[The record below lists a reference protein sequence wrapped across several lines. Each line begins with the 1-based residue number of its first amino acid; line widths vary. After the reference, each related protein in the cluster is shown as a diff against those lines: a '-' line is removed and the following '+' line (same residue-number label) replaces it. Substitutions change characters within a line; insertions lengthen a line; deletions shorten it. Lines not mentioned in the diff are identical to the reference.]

1 MGASLPF
8 CAHIGAMHALFHSD
22 KEFLRCAQVGTMLAI
37 FHSVCVCERERER
50 ERDRKKGGGWGE
62 RLNLLLDRRER
73 I

>member
-22 KEFLRCAQVGTMLAI
+22 KEFQRCAQVGTMLAI
-37 FHSVCVCERERER
+37 FHSVCVCEREREI
-50 ERDRKKGGGWGE
+50 ERGGGEWGE